1 MKITALPIR
10 YLLLAAFL
18 LVGLLPIVFM
28 SSLALYEAKSALTKE
43 IINDM
48 QTRVSATASEIDRMM
63 FERLQNV
70 TSWREL
76 EVMQDARILDVDKRL
91 SHFLAELKS
100 SYRDVYHD
108 LYVVMPN
115 SMIIAA
121 SDATT
126 IGQPY
131 VEAPQWFSVQMPQ
144 SHVSILKLRGKT
156 LTIKAP
162 ILDALNQEIV
172 AYLMVEFNW
181 QQVMNII
188 HRDVTGKSDAALF
201 DAQQK
206 IVASSAHWKT
216 GENAQLIT
224 VQASTD
230 HYLNLGWRLKM
241 QQHPTEMLAPVAK
254 MTNIFI
260 GLFLAS
266 IVLAT
271 MVGIPVARFITSPI
285 AKLTH
290 FAQAFIRSPSVV
302 SPPIGGPAEV
312 QTMSKAFAK
321 MLADLEQSKTALT
334 RAAKLAVA
342 GEMAAAMSHEIRTP
356 LGILR
361 SSAQILKREPQL
373 STEGK
378 EVCGFIIHET
388 ERLNRLVSTLID
400 TAKPRLPIFVNTN
413 LTLLTEQSLKMLAS
427 QASKK
432 NIQMHLQHQPLDT
445 TAVIV
450 NCDAEQMT
458 QVLLN
463 LLMNAVQ
470 ILPNNGQI
478 WITLKQM
485 TDDVILSIVDNGK
498 GIPEEALSQVF
509 EPFFSQREGGVGL
522 GLAVVRQIVEAHQ
535 GTITVKNAII
545 DGRHQG
551 AEFIIQ
557 LPNLKKALA

>member
-1 MKITALPIR
+1 MKIRALPIR
-10 YLLLAAFL
+10 YLLLTAFL

-43 IINDM
+43 IVNDM
-48 QTRVSATASEIDRMM
+48 QTRVTATASEIDRMM

-108 LYVVMPN
+108 LYIVMPN
-115 SMIIAA
+115 GMIIAA
-121 SDATT
+121 SDATM
-126 IGQPY
+126 IGQLY
-131 VEAPQWFSVQMPQ
+131 VETPHWFSVQMPQ
-144 SHVSILKLRGKT
+144 SHIILLKLRDKS
-156 LTIKAP
+156 LTFKAP
-162 ILDALNQEIV
+162 IQDALNQEVV
-172 AYLMVEFNW
+172 AYLMVDFNW
-181 QQVMNII
+181 QQVINII
-188 HRDVTGKSDAALF
+188 DRNVTGKSDAGLY

-216 GENAQLIT
+216 GKNAQLIT
-224 VQASTD
+224 VQARTD

-241 QQHPTEMLAPVAK
+241 QQHPNEILAPVAK

-260 GLFLAS
+260 GLCLAS

-271 MVGIPVARFITSPI
+271 IVGIPVARFISSPI
-285 AKLTH
+285 TKLTH
-290 FAQAFIRSPSVV
+290 FAQAFIRSPSAV
-302 SPPIGGPAEV
+302 SPPVGGPAEV

-361 SSAQILKREPQL
+361 SSAQILMREPAL
-373 STEGK
+373 SKEGK

-400 TAKPRLPIFVNTN
+400 TAKPRLPIFMNTN
-413 LTLLTEQSLKMLAS
+413 LTLLTEQTLRMLAS

-432 NIQMHLQHQPLDT
+432 NIQIHLQHQPLDT
-445 TAVIV
+445 TAVMV

-463 LLMNAVQ
+463 LLMNAIQ

-478 WITLKQM
+478 WVTLKQM
-485 TDDVILSIVDNGK
+485 TEDVILSIVDNGK
-498 GIPEEALSQVF
+498 GIPDEELSQVF

-522 GLAVVRQIVEAHQ
+522 GLAVVRQIVEVHQ
-535 GTITVKNAII
+535 GTISVKNAII
-545 DGRHQG
+545 DGRYQG

-557 LPNLKKALA
+557 LPNLKKEPA